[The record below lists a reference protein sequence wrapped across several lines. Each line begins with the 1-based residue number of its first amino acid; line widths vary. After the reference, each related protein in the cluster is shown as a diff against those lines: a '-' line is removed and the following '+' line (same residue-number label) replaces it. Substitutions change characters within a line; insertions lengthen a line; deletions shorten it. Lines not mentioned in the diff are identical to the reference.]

1 MEKIAGDN
9 INNQKNGTIMKLFLK
24 QRKIEIENKKRE
36 EEEALE
42 NKQSF

>member
-1 MEKIAGDN
+1 
-9 INNQKNGTIMKLFLK
+9 MKLFLK